1 MTPEMATGRPTAPV
15 AHGGAGGQ
23 GEQLSALKRGK
34 QSASQ
39 SNRKHTSRGR
49 GRSVQAAGGRRCRHN
64 LAGGQRSAA
73 SFPAAPNAAER
84 T

>member
-1 MTPEMATGRPTAPV
+1 MSLKCHSITPSCPGMTPEMATGRATAPV

-39 SNRKHTSRGR
+39 SDRKHTSRGEGGGVVR
-49 GRSVQAAGGRRCRHN
+49 RQAAGD
-64 LAGGQRSAA
+64 AGII
-73 SFPAAPNAAER
+73 
-84 T
+84 

>member
-1 MTPEMATGRPTAPV
+1 M
-15 AHGGAGGQ
+15 Q
-23 GEQLSALKRGK
+23 GEEGSEEKGE
-34 QSASQ
+34 
-39 SNRKHTSRGR
+39 
-49 GRSVQAAGGRRCRHN
+49 AGGRRCRHN